1 MDSYTGPIANPKTKI
16 EAIKEASSIFVEWKS
31 FITTG
36 TPGANIDDA
45 KGLE

>member
-1 MDSYTGPIANPKTKI
+1 MVSYIGPIANPKTNI
-16 EAIKEASSIFVEWKS
+16 ETTKEASSIFVEWKS
-31 FITTG
+31 LITTG

>member
-1 MDSYTGPIANPKTKI
+1 MVSYIGPIVNPKTRI
-16 EAIKEASSIFVEWKS
+16 GAAKEASSIFVDWK
-31 FITTG
+31 FFMATG